1 MSWMVAVALLSLQR
15 IRTFPAATLITY
27 EYVGVKQCS
36 MPVQVG
42 LSRLVYS
49 GPMNWLPDAFDKAA
63 RANRSRTALVEE
75 DRSWTFGELA
85 EESDAIAA
93 MLREKVAGHAVGVL
107 LLNSQK
113 YVTTLLGVWKAGKTP
128 VPLNYLLPPQELAYI
143 IKDSGMSA
151 LITSQFFAQAVSAVK
166 PLFGDKGVI
175 LMADSPDFAPKASN
189 ASATYQD
196 PALYLYTSGTTGKPK
211 GVILTHRNLATN
223 VEACQRAGGFDHR
236 DSFLCLLPF
245 FHTYAITGT
254 ILLPLLNGSKM
265 VLVDRFQ
272 PLKVMK
278 LIEDHAI
285 SVFLA
290 IPSMYRV
297 LAHTEGDFKLNS
309 VRFPISG
316 GEPLPVAVAEAFEKR
331 FGVPIFEG
339 YGQTEASPV
348 ISLNVPAKRKIGTV
362 GPPLPGVE
370 IAIWDDQKNP
380 VDLDVI
386 GEIMVRGPNVME
398 GYYNLPDE
406 TSKTMTRGWLH
417 TGDLGTMDA
426 EGFVTITGRKKD
438 LIISAGE
445 NIYPREI
452 EEVLAQHPKVKE
464 VAVIG
469 VKDEVRGEV
478 PKAFVIAREGMT
490 VDEKELRHFCREN
503 IAGYKVPRH
512 FAVVADLPRT
522 PTGKVLKRLLPAD

>member
-1 MSWMVAVALLSLQR
+1 MRACR
-15 IRTFPAATLITY
+15 FP
-27 EYVGVKQCS
+27 
-36 MPVQVG
+36 
-42 LSRLVYS
+42 LVYF
-49 GPMNWLPDAFDKAA
+49 GRMTWIPDAFDQAA
-63 RANRSRTALVEE
+63 EANRSRTALVDEE
-75 DRSWTFGELA
+75 RSWTFGELA
-85 EESDAIAA
+85 DESDAIAA
-93 MLREKVAGHAVGVL
+93 MLREKVTGDTVGVL
-107 LLNSQK
+107 LLNSPK

-151 LITSQFFAQAVSAVK
+151 LITSQFFAQAVAAIK
-166 PLFGDKGVI
+166 PLFGDKGLI
-175 LMADSPDFAPKASN
+175 LMADAPDFAPKVSKTAGS
-189 ASATYQD
+189 YKD

-223 VEACQRAGGFDHR
+223 VDSCQRAGQFDHR

-272 PLKVMK
+272 PMKVMK

-297 LAHTEGDFKLNS
+297 LAHTEGDFDLKS

-316 GEPLPVAVAEAFEKR
+316 GEPLPIAVAEAFEKR

-348 ISLNVPAKRKIGTV
+348 ISLNIPAKRKMGTV
-362 GPPLPGVE
+362 GAALPGVE

-380 VDLDVI
+380 VDTDVI
-386 GEIMVRGPNVME
+386 GEIMVRGPSVMQ
-398 GYYNLPDE
+398 GYYNLPEE
-406 TSKTMTRGWLH
+406 TSKTISREWLH
-417 TGDLGTMDA
+417 TGDLGKIDT

-464 VAVIG
+464 VAVVG

-490 VDEKELRHFCREN
+490 VDEKELRQFCREN
-503 IAGYKVPRH
+503 IANYKVPKH
-512 FAVVADLPRT
+512 FVVVPDLPRT
-522 PTGKVLKRLLPAD
+522 PTGKILKRMLPTD

>member
-1 MSWMVAVALLSLQR
+1 M
-15 IRTFPAATLITY
+15 T
-27 EYVGVKQCS
+27 
-36 MPVQVG
+36 
-42 LSRLVYS
+42 
-49 GPMNWLPDAFDKAA
+49 WLPQAFDKAA
-63 RANRSRTALVEE
+63 QANRSRTALIDE

-85 EESDAIAA
+85 EESDAIATL
-93 MLREKVAGHAVGVL
+93 LREQVAGDTVGVL
-107 LLNSQK
+107 LLNSRQ

-151 LITSQFFAQAVSAVK
+151 LVTSQFFAQAVAAIK
-166 PLFGDKGVI
+166 PLFGEKGVI
-175 LMADSPDFAPKASN
+175 LMADAPDFPPKTGKPPE
-189 ASATYQD
+189 ATYRD

-211 GVILTHRNLATN
+211 GVVLTHRNLATN
-223 VEACQRAGGFDHR
+223 VDSCQQAGGFDHR

-297 LAHTEGDFKLNS
+297 LAHSEGDFDLKS

-348 ISLNVPAKRKIGTV
+348 ISLNVPSGRKMGTV
-362 GPPLPGVE
+362 GRALPGVE
-370 IAIWDDQKNP
+370 IAIWDEQKSP
-380 VDLDVI
+380 VGEDVV
-386 GEIMVRGPNVME
+386 GEIMVRAASVME
-398 GYYNLPDE
+398 GYYNLPEE
-406 TSKTMTRGWLH
+406 TSKTITRDWLH
-417 TGDLGTMDA
+417 TGDLGKMDA

-452 EEVLAQHPKVKE
+452 EEVLVQHPKVKE

-478 PKAFVIAREGMT
+478 PKAFVIARDGMT
-490 VDEKELRHFCREN
+490 VDEKELRQFCREN
-503 IAGYKVPRH
+503 LAGYKVPRH
-512 FAVVADLPRT
+512 FAIVPDLPRT
-522 PTGKVLKRLLPAD
+522 PTGKILKRMLPTE

>member
-1 MSWMVAVALLSLQR
+1 LLDLWKGSSAL
-15 IRTFPAATLITY
+15 ATRLLR
-27 EYVGVKQCS
+27 
-36 MPVQVG
+36 P
-42 LSRLVYS
+42 LVYF
-49 GPMNWLPDAFDKAA
+49 GAMTWLPDAFDQAA
-63 RANRSRTALVEE
+63 QANRSSTALVDE
-75 DRSWTFGELA
+75 DRTWTFGELA
-85 EESDAIAA
+85 DESDAIAA
-93 MLREKVAGHAVGVL
+93 MLREKVRGDTVGVL
-107 LLNSQK
+107 LLNSPK

-128 VPLNYLLPPQELAYI
+128 VPLNYLLPPQELGYI
-143 IKDSGMSA
+143 IKESGMSA
-151 LITSQFFAQAVSAVK
+151 LITSQFFAQAVGAVK

-175 LMADSPDFAPKASN
+175 LMADAPDFVSEASRVER
-189 ASATYQD
+189 TYRD

-211 GVILTHRNLATN
+211 GVVLTHRNLATN
-223 VEACQRAGGFDHR
+223 VDSCQRAGQFNHR

-272 PLKVMK
+272 PMKVMK

-285 SVFLA
+285 TVFLA

-297 LAHTEGDFKLNS
+297 LAHTEGDFNLAS

-316 GEPLPVAVAEAFEKR
+316 GEPLPVAVALAFEKR

-348 ISLNVPAKRKIGTV
+348 ISLNVPTKRKMGTV

-370 IAIWDDQKNP
+370 IAIWDDQKTP
-380 VDLDVI
+380 VETDVV

-398 GYYNLPDE
+398 GYYNLPEE
-406 TSKTMTRGWLH
+406 TSKTLTRDWLH
-417 TGDLGTMDA
+417 TGDLGKMDT

-478 PKAFVIAREGMT
+478 PKAFVIAREGT
-490 VDEKELRHFCREN
+490 ALDEKELRHFCREH
-503 IAGYKVPRH
+503 IAGYKIPKHFIVVP
-512 FAVVADLPRT
+512 DLPRT
-522 PTGKVLKRLLPAD
+522 PTGKVLKRMLPAE

>member
-1 MSWMVAVALLSLQR
+1 MR
-15 IRTFPAATLITY
+15 
-27 EYVGVKQCS
+27 
-36 MPVQVG
+36 
-42 LSRLVYS
+42 
-49 GPMNWLPDAFDKAA
+49 WLPDVFDAAAKAHTA
-63 RANRSRTALVEE
+63 RTALVEE
-75 DRSWTFGELA
+75 DRKWTFGELA
-85 EESDAIAA
+85 EESDNIAA
-93 MLREKVAGHAVGVL
+93 MLREKVAGDTVGIL

-128 VPLNYLLPPQELAYI
+128 VPLNYLLPPQDLAYI

-151 LITSQFFAQAVSAVK
+151 LIASQFFGQAVASLK
-166 PLFGDKGVI
+166 PLFGDRGVI
-175 LMADSPDFAPKASN
+175 LMADDPDFAPRSSKAVSVP
-189 ASATYQD
+189 YRD

-211 GVILTHRNLATN
+211 GVVLTHGNLSAN
-223 VEACQRAGGFDHR
+223 VDGCQRAGDFDHR

-272 PLKVMK
+272 PTKVMK
-278 LIEDHAI
+278 LIEEHAI

-297 LAHTEGDFKLNS
+297 LAHSEGDFNLKS

-316 GEPLPVAVAEAFEKR
+316 GEPLPLAVAEAFEKR

-348 ISLNVPAKRKIGTV
+348 VSLNVPKKRRSGTV
-362 GPPLPGVE
+362 GPALPGVE
-370 IAIWDDQKNP
+370 IAIWDEQKNP
-380 VDLDVI
+380 VGTDLV
-386 GEIMVRGPNVME
+386 GEIMVRGPSVMQ
-398 GYYNLPDE
+398 GYYNLPEE
-406 TSKTMTRGWLH
+406 TARTITREWLH
-417 TGDLGTMDA
+417 TGDLGKMDA
-426 EGFVTITGRKKD
+426 DGFVTITGRKKD

-452 EEVLAQHPKVKE
+452 EEVLVLHPKVKE

-478 PKAFVIAREGMT
+478 PKAFVIAREGIS
-490 VDEKELRHFCREN
+490 VDEKELRQFCREN
-503 IAGYKVPRH
+503 LAGYKVPKYI
-512 FAVVADLPRT
+512 AVVPDLPRT
-522 PTGKVLKRLLPAD
+522 PTGKVLKRMLPTS